1 MATIAEMT
9 REGVLKGE
17 VAKTAHFR
25 LKINWCAA
33 PKSVPTLWQPP
44 LGNSVKEKLEEKH
57 VQGGTTICC
66 NQFGVREESRPK
78 TTKKQKT
85 HCGRARQSLVINS
98 IQQWCMNT
106 WKWREVG
113 EEIMLITSWEEPRNL
128 SLKVQLKTFLW
139 LQWFTE

>member
-85 HCGRARQSLVINS
+85 TLWKTEAEFSNQFNS
-98 IQQWCMNT
+98 TMEHEHMESGDRWV
-106 WKWREVG
+106 K
-113 EEIMLITSWEEPRNL
+113 
-128 SLKVQLKTFLW
+128 K
-139 LQWFTE
+139 